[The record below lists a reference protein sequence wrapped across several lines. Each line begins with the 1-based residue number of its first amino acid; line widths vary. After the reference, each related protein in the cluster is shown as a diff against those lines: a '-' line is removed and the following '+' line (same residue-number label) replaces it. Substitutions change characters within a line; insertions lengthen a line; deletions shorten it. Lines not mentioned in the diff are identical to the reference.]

1 MRGYMGQYERAGAAI
16 YAELE
21 RGQLEWI
28 GVADRSAGIVDD
40 LVLGFNG
47 LIVGHQFKTSRFP
60 GTFTVQ
66 TLLVGSDGLL
76 KPLVCAWQNL
86 CSANPTSHV
95 EIRLVVN
102 DYPSVNDAPGM
113 EDPAHSAAFLDEFE
127 HYASVPQRLFSNGV
141 GWQPLALEQQ
151 KNRISVTHTLN
162 ANHLS

>member
-1 MRGYMGQYERAGAAI
+1 MTLNEKPDPSMKIVKSKTLPPAEGERRAIRGYMGQYERAGAAI

-28 GVADRSAGIVDD
+28 GVADRSAGIADD

-66 TLLVGSDGLL
+66 TLLVGADGLL

-113 EDPAHSAAFLDEFE
+113 EAPAHSAAFLDEFE
-127 HYASVPQRLFSNGV
+127 HFP
-141 GWQPLALEQQ
+141 
-151 KNRISVTHTLN
+151 
-162 ANHLS
+162 